1 MIPENLQDK
10 FYELLGVPPWDE
22 KILKQCYFDSFTETR
37 KFIQSH
43 PGYSIYSELNSIRLS
58 LDIFLNAVTD
68 LIASINQFKGELNK
82 PSFWNRPNRQFA
94 EELDLSIQRGIASS
108 VMCAM
113 ALVDHA
119 RRFDKHYSIPGYQD
133 KVTQYFINS
142 PDHIFLKDFRNYSIH
157 AKITKTNWNRTHN
170 SEGEKTSFLVY
181 KDELLEFKDWKST
194 SRQYIEDRPQGI
206 NIEQLF
212 TDYSKQVLE
221 FHNWMRSAVL
231 ESYSE
236 SISSYI
242 HYQRFIDGLSIKSY
256 WALLL
261 SQFAIPKHL
270 DPYLYLDK
278 YLTKLEIEKVLSL
291 PHRSQEQVDYIIDIV
306 DEYDVC
312 DNHLQDLVY
321 ECFGVQK
328 ISSVATGIRD
338 RPEATTLVIKQL
350 TCKLGHLTPAL
361 TAQVSNLPVE
371 ELASLGEALL
381 DFQSIADLEGWFE
394 QNR

>member
-157 AKITKTNWNRTHN
+157 AKITKAN
-170 SEGEKTSFLVY
+170 
-181 KDELLEFKDWKST
+181 
-194 SRQYIEDRPQGI
+194 
-206 NIEQLF
+206 
-212 TDYSKQVLE
+212 
-221 FHNWMRSAVL
+221 
-231 ESYSE
+231 
-236 SISSYI
+236 
-242 HYQRFIDGLSIKSY
+242 
-256 WALLL
+256 
-261 SQFAIPKHL
+261 
-270 DPYLYLDK
+270 
-278 YLTKLEIEKVLSL
+278 
-291 PHRSQEQVDYIIDIV
+291 
-306 DEYDVC
+306 
-312 DNHLQDLVY
+312 
-321 ECFGVQK
+321 
-328 ISSVATGIRD
+328 
-338 RPEATTLVIKQL
+338 
-350 TCKLGHLTPAL
+350 
-361 TAQVSNLPVE
+361 
-371 ELASLGEALL
+371 
-381 DFQSIADLEGWFE
+381 
-394 QNR
+394 